1 MTLHAGKTSLVR
13 DVARCLA
20 HTKNVCIVDTS
31 NEIGGE
37 GDVPHPSIGEARR
50 MMVTSLEAQA
60 KIMVRCV
67 QVRSLVDVTNVQLLG
82 CSMSD
87 LTIMTTFHTCDT

>member
-1 MTLHAGKTSLVR
+1 
-13 DVARCLA
+13 
-20 HTKNVCIVDTS
+20 VCIVDTS

-37 GDVPHPSIGEARR
+37 GDIPHTSVGEARR

-67 QVRSLVDVTNVQLLG
+67 QVRLNTVSATRHLFLHLNCGAAACVHTYVSSLSTNNV
-82 CSMSD
+82 SHIVNIIIAESY
-87 LTIMTTFHTCDT
+87 T